1 MDIAEEDIEIV
12 LRSPQLPST
21 LLEAA
26 IPIRHF
32 REKWLGSGKKRVECL
47 LIVSGVCLPRRF
59 AVFSSS
65 LSCGRDLGPRHK
77 PTGPPPGYH
86 ARWKV
91 ESTKRDLRRPSR
103 RGITIEKSRTEPG
116 WRLSAPGTVLLCLCL
131 RGWPPNWTYMKHVSS
146 DTTSLEFFPDFPKSA
161 PPKYGLECAY
171 FSGRDAVGD
180 EQLLIEST
188 GEYNPVEF
196 RGLSGYIYSPFE
208 DPSKKAR
215 EMAAARAGKKKA
227 SDAGP
232 PGHKKLK

>member
-91 ESTKRDLRRPSR
+91 ESTKRDVRRPSR

-116 WRLSAPGTVLLCLCL
+116 WRLSAPHRVTLPLPQRMATQLDLHEARFQRHDELGVL
-131 RGWPPNWTYMKHVSS
+131 P
-146 DTTSLEFFPDFPKSA
+146 
-161 PPKYGLECAY
+161 
-171 FSGRDAVGD
+171 
-180 EQLLIEST
+180 
-188 GEYNPVEF
+188 
-196 RGLSGYIYSPFE
+196 GLSKVRP
-208 DPSKKAR
+208 PQV
-215 EMAAARAGKKKA
+215 RAGVCLLQW
-227 SDAGP
+227 P
-232 PGHKKLK
+232 

>member
-91 ESTKRDLRRPSR
+91 ERKN
-103 RGITIEKSRTEPG
+103 
-116 WRLSAPGTVLLCLCL
+116 AL
-131 RGWPPNWTYMKHVSS
+131 RGSS
-146 DTTSLEFFPDFPKSA
+146 AAIPSGDNNRKVADRTRLA
-161 PPKYGLECAY
+161 PLRPGHRVTLPLPQRMATQLDLHEAR
-171 FSGRDAVGD
+171 FQRHD
-180 EQLLIEST
+180 ELGVL
-188 GEYNPVEF
+188 P
-196 RGLSGYIYSPFE
+196 GLSKVRP
-208 DPSKKAR
+208 PQV
-215 EMAAARAGKKKA
+215 RAGVCLLQW
-227 SDAGP
+227 P
-232 PGHKKLK
+232 